1 MLKMQRTKQGD
12 QSSRHLTQIQN
23 RQNWIA
29 DLQIALKGAI
39 TNTDKQNQQEAY
51 ELAQALYNIINDCAR
66 SHGASQD

>member
-66 SHGASQD
+66 SHGAA